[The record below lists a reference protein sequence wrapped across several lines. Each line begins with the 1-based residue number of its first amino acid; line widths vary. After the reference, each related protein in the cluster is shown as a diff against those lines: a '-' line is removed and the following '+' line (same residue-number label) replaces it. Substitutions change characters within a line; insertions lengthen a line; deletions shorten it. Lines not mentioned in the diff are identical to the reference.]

1 MAFPAPGSPSA
12 GQLQIGIALVMQDR
26 FSNQAREA
34 SSQIKR
40 LHQEAK
46 AVTNANLQVAR
57 NLSGMGA
64 AIGGAALVGLAGVV
78 QEGANFIDTM
88 TFVDAIAQ
96 KSGVTMEQLGY
107 KAKAL
112 GADTMFMARDVASAM
127 QYFAMAGMTT
137 SEIYSNI
144 EAAVNLA
151 GATMSELGGKG
162 GTADILTN
170 IMRMFQITSSELA
183 SNRVADVLTTAVTSS
198 NTNLYDLA
206 EAIKYAGTTVKNLG
220 GSIEQTS
227 AFIGVLGD
235 AGIQGSMAGTA
246 MANAYRYLTR
256 SVEDANFK
264 GGKALRA
271 LGLGKEDFVTA
282 EGKLIDLG
290 LAMQKISK
298 AMSGMSDTER
308 FNQLVAILGVRG
320 ERGGSTMMKAFERYT
335 ELLDKVQTASQGK
348 AATIME
354 TRMGTLAG
362 TLNIMVSALENVR
375 VTFVEALAPVLSP
388 IFATLG
394 AIFNVVRKILAT
406 PFLGPLIAT
415 TLTFGTLLIT
425 LKLGIIALRTSM
437 QIMFNDSTISF
448 ANMIAVMKQGWS
460 SATMSAAQYRAM
472 QAGIIAQQKA
482 GIVSNAAGA
491 AINRGITGMT
501 YITQNPGQRA
511 AGIFF
516 KNGRYYQETGRGATG
531 VTRISQQA
539 AANQLAGKSL
549 SSMGIIAKGS
559 AAGAGAALAL
569 GRGVLPTIAR
579 ALSVGVRFLGG
590 PIGLGLTAVSLL
602 LPAII
607 NAVSNSSSS
616 RDANTA
622 ALNRNTD
629 YRNAE
634 LAKRT
639 NPLSDE
645 EQRLVIA
652 HALNNLAET
661 LQNKPTAIINVYSP
675 EGQLQSQQAIVDGQQ
690 EDIHIVGSK

>member
-1 MAFPAPGSPSA
+1 MAFPSPGSPSS
-12 GQLQIGIALVMQDR
+12 GQLQIGIALVLQDR

-34 SSQIKR
+34 SSQIRR

-46 AVTNANLQVAR
+46 AVTNANLQTVR
-57 NLSGMGA
+57 NITGMGA
-64 AIGGAALVGLAGVV
+64 AIGAGALAGMAGIV

-88 TFVDAIAQ
+88 TFVDAIAT
-96 KSGVTMEQLGY
+96 KSGITMEQLGY

-127 QYFAMAGMTT
+127 QYFAMAGMATD
-137 SEIYSNI
+137 EIYQNI

-151 GATMSELGGKG
+151 GATMSSLGGKG

-170 IMRMFQITSSELA
+170 IMRMFQITSSELN
-183 SNRVADVLTTAVTSS
+183 SNRVADVLTTGVTSS

-220 GSIEQTS
+220 GSIEQTT

-271 LGLGKEDFVTA
+271 LGLSKEDFITA
-282 EGKLIDLG
+282 NGQLIDLG

-298 AMSGMSDTER
+298 AMSGMSDTEK

-335 ELLDKVQTASQGK
+335 ELLDKVQNQSQGK
-348 AATIME
+348 AAGIMSK
-354 TRMGTLAG
+354 RMMNLAG

-375 VTFVEALAPVLSP
+375 IAFAESLEPVLAP
-388 IFATLG
+388 IFSTLG
-394 AIFNVVRKILAT
+394 SIFNVVRKILAT
-406 PFLGPLIAT
+406 PYLGPLIAT
-415 TLTFGTLLIT
+415 TIAFGTLLVT
-425 LKLGIIALRTSM
+425 VKLGVLALRSSM
-437 QIMFNDSTISF
+437 KLMFNDSTISF
-448 ANMIAVMKQGWS
+448 ANMVAVMKQGWTAAS
-460 SATMSAAQYRAM
+460 ISASQYKAI
-472 QAGIIAQQKA
+472 QEGILAQQKA
-482 GIVSNAAGA
+482 GIVSNTIGASMFSGVAG
-491 AINRGITGMT
+491 MS
-501 YITQNPGQRA
+501 YITQNAGKRA
-511 AGIFF
+511 GGIFF
-516 KNGRYYQETGRGATG
+516 KNGRYYEQTGKGATG
-531 VTRISQQA
+531 VTRITEKA
-539 AANQLAGKSL
+539 AAAKLAGKSMSELGL
-549 SSMGIIAKGS
+549 SKG
-559 AAGAGAALAL
+559 GAIGAALGL
-569 GRGVLPTIAR
+569 SGRGVLGGIGR
-579 ALSVGVRFLGG
+579 ALSIGLRFLGG
-590 PIGLGLTAVSLL
+590 PIGLGITAISLL

-607 NAVSNSSSS
+607 QGISNSSSS

-629 YRNAE
+629 YKNAE
-634 LAKRT
+634 LAKKT
-639 NPLSDE
+639 NPLTDE

-652 HALNNLAET
+652 NALNNLAQT
-661 LQNKPTAIINVYSP
+661 LMNRPTGVINIYTP
-675 EGQLQSQQAIVDGQQ
+675 DGTLQSQQVILDGQND
-690 EDIHIVGSK
+690 DIHIVGAK